1 MQAPDSRPAASG
13 PAGRLRLAR
22 VLLAAAVG
30 CSSTDSTVRYYD
42 SAAASVRYAA
52 APDTV
57 SSLRIEEP
65 CVGVRVDDEALVP
78 PRPPNETDGIDY
90 QEISLDE
97 AIQYALSHAKV
108 LRDLGGVINT
118 PDVLQ
123 DTVYDPAV
131 VNTDPL
137 TGEEAALSAF
147 DTTLAMGAFFEKNDR
162 EFNNTFIGDGGL
174 LIQDLIDA
182 NFELRKQSATG
193 SQLAARHRIEMD
205 YDNSVG
211 NRFGNPSASFQSIL
225 ETEVRQPLLRG
236 AGVRFNRIAGPGSRP
251 GAFNGVLLARTR
263 TDIGLAEFEAAV
275 RDLVANVEN
284 AYWDLYFAY
293 RDLDAKKRAR
303 DYALETYQAI
313 AANKQS
319 GRPEGVEEN
328 LGQALEQY
336 WNFQAAVI
344 DAQAGRTADG
354 TRTGN
359 GIGGGVGAA
368 PVGVRLAERRLRL
381 ILGMPINGGS
391 MLRPADEP
399 VVAPVV
405 LDWPVLVQDAMIAR
419 PELRRQRWRI
429 KQLELELIASRNFLL
444 PRLDVV
450 GRYRWRGFGEDLI
463 SQSDQRF
470 ASAYGNLSGGDYQ
483 EWLLGVELEA
493 PIGFRFAHT
502 AVRNAEHSLARA
514 RAILD
519 EQQRDVVFGLT
530 NATADLQRAFAVS
543 QAQYNRFQ
551 AARRQIEALQ
561 RAEEA
566 GRTTIDLVLDA
577 QRQALD
583 TEIAYHLATIDYA
596 LSMRNVYYE
605 TGTLLEYNNIRLAE
619 GRSPVGAYDDALELA
634 ARRTRPIEHVD
645 RGVTVSRGPV
655 E

>member
-1 MQAPDSRPAASG
+1 MHRLDRRPAATGSASG
-13 PAGRLRLAR
+13 AWR
-22 VLLAAAVG
+22 VLLACLVG
-30 CSSTDSTVRYYD
+30 CSTNDSATRYYD

-52 APDTV
+52 APDEPT
-57 SSLRIEEP
+57 SLRIEDA
-65 CVGVRVDDEALVP
+65 CVGVRVDGEALVE
-78 PRPPNETDGIDY
+78 PRSPHDTEGIEYREITLDGAV
-90 QEISLDE
+90 QH
-97 AIQYALSHAKV
+97 ALAHAKV
-108 LRDLGGVINT
+108 LRDLGGVITT

-123 DTVYDPAV
+123 DTVYDPALAY
-131 VNTDPL
+131 TSPT
-137 TGEEAALSAF
+137 TGEEAALAAF
-147 DTTLAMGAFFEKNDR
+147 DTTLAVGAFFEKNDR
-162 EFNNTFIGDGGL
+162 RFNNTFIGDGGL
-174 LIQDLIDA
+174 LVQDLGDVD
-182 NFELRKQSATG
+182 FELRKQSATG
-193 SQLAARHRIEMD
+193 SQLAMRHRLEMD

-225 ETEVRQPLLRG
+225 EGEVRQPLLRG
-236 AGVRFNRIAGPGSRP
+236 AGVRINRIAGPNSRP

-263 TDIGLAEFEAAV
+263 TDVTLAEFEAAV

-303 DYALETYQAI
+303 DYALETYQAV

-336 WNFQAAVI
+336 WNFEAAVL
-344 DAQAGRTADG
+344 DAQAGRTTDG

-359 GIGGGVGAA
+359 GAGGGVGAS

-381 ILGMPINGGS
+381 ILGMPINGGPT
-391 MLRPADEP
+391 LRPADEP
-399 VVAPVV
+399 VVAPVA
-405 LDWPVLVQDAMIAR
+405 LDWQTLVQDAMAER
-419 PELRRQRWRI
+419 PELRRQRWRV

-450 GRYRWRGFGEDLI
+450 GRYRWRGFGEDLV
-463 SQSDQRF
+463 SQSNQPF
-470 ASAYGNLSGGDYQ
+470 SSAYGDLAGGDYQ
-483 EWLLGVELEA
+483 EWQVGVELEA

-502 AVRNAEHSLARA
+502 AVRNAEHGLARA

-530 NATADLQRAFAVS
+530 NATSDLQRAYAVS
-543 QAQYNRFQ
+543 QAQFNRFQ
-551 AARRQIEALQ
+551 AAQRQIEALR

-583 TEIAYHLATIDYA
+583 TEIAYHQATIDYA
-596 LSMRNVYYE
+596 LALRNVYYE
-605 TGTLLEYNNIRLAE
+605 SGTLLEYNNVRLAE
-619 GRSPVGAYDDALELA
+619 GRSPEGAYADAAELS
-634 ARRTRPIEHVD
+634 ARRSRAIERID
-645 RGVTVSRGPV
+645 RDLTISRGPV